1 MRRTGA
7 KIFTYVNRVSLY
19 KQNML
24 KLSTNYIIKMLFEQE
39 YYYFTV
45 RELAGLLNIPIEKS
59 YSLVPRLEK
68 KGFIRSVERGKY
80 LLLGF
85 EPERVLSNQFFIASR
100 VVYPS
105 YVSFWS
111 ALNFYGFTEQVPM
124 MVFLAS
130 TRKKKEV
137 EFNDFIFKYVLMKT
151 EKFFGY
157 RKERTGDLDFLIA
170 EEEKALIDSLYLP
183 ENAGG
188 MAETAKAVYNA
199 RDNIDHDKLFSYAV
213 SMNNRSLC
221 SRLGYL
227 LEKFGI
233 DARKL
238 LESSSNEYVKLD
250 PAEKKSQSWDK
261 KWHVN
266 VNMNEEDILGWRET

>member
-1 MRRTGA
+1 MENP
-7 KIFTYVNRVSLY
+7 K
-19 KQNML
+19 
-24 KLSTNYIIKMLFEQE
+24 KLSTNYIIKLLFEQE

-45 RELAGLLNIPIEKS
+45 RELAILLKIPVLKA
-59 YSLVPRLEK
+59 YSVVARLEG

-85 EPERVLSNQFFIASR
+85 EPEHVLSNPFFIASR

-111 ALNFYGFTEQVPM
+111 ALNFYGFTEQVPI

-130 TRKKKEV
+130 ARKKKEV
-137 EFNDFIFKYVLMKT
+137 EFNNSRFKYVLINS

-157 RKERTGDLDFLIA
+157 RKERIGELDFLIA
-170 EEEKALIDSLYLP
+170 EEEKAVIDSLYLP

-188 MAETAKAVYNA
+188 ITEVIKAVYNA
-199 RDNIDHDKLFSYAV
+199 KEKVDPDRLFAYA
-213 SMNNRSLC
+213 SAMKNRSLC

-227 LEKFGI
+227 LERFGA
-233 DARKL
+233 DAGML
-238 LESSSNEYVKLD
+238 LECSSNEYVKLD
-250 PAEKKSQSWDK
+250 PSRKKSKVWDK
-261 KWHVN
+261 KWHIN
-266 VNMNEEDILGWRET
+266 VNMNEEEILGWRET

>member
-1 MRRTGA
+1 MEND
-7 KIFTYVNRVSLY
+7 II
-19 KQNML
+19 
-24 KLSTNYIIKMLFEQE
+24 LSTNYIIKSLFEQE

-45 RELAGLLNIPIEKS
+45 RELAGLLKVPVEKA
-59 YSLVPRLEK
+59 YAIVARLK
-68 KGFIRSVERGKY
+68 DRGFIKSVEKGKY

-85 EPERVLSNQFFIASR
+85 EPEHVLSNPFFIASR

-111 ALNFYGFTEQVPM
+111 ALNFYGFTEQVPI

-130 TRKKKEV
+130 ARKKKEV
-137 EFNDFIFKYVLMKT
+137 EFNNSRFKYVLMNP

-157 RKERTGDLDFLIA
+157 RKERIGDLDFLIG
-170 EEEKALIDSLYLP
+170 EEEKAIIDSLYLP

-188 MAETAKAVYNA
+188 LAEVIKAVYNA
-199 RDNIDHDKLFSYAV
+199 KEKVDLDKLFAYALA
-213 SMNNRSLC
+213 MKNRSLC

-227 LEKFGI
+227 LERFG
-233 DARKL
+233 AEAGML
-238 LESSSNEYVKLD
+238 LECSSNEYVKLD
-250 PAEKKSQSWDK
+250 PAREKSRVWDK

-266 VNMNEEDILGWRET
+266 VNLSDEEILGWRET

>member
-1 MRRTGA
+1 MYNA
-7 KIFTYVNRVSLY
+7 I
-19 KQNML
+19 
-24 KLSTNYIIKMLFEQE
+24 KLPTDYIIKSLFEQE

-45 RELAGLLNIPIEKS
+45 RELANLLKIRIKKA
-59 YSLVPRLEK
+59 YAIAARLEGR
-68 KGFIRSVERGKY
+68 GFIKSVERGKY

-105 YVSFWS
+105 YVSFFS
-111 ALNFYGFTEQVPM
+111 ALNFYGFTEQVPI

-137 EFNDFIFKYVLMKT
+137 EFNSFRFKYVLMKP

-157 RKERTGDLDFLIA
+157 RKERIGDLDFLMA

-183 ENAGG
+183 QNAGG
-188 MAETAKAVYNA
+188 MVEVVKAVYNA
-199 RDNIDHDKLFSYAV
+199 KEKIDPDKLFSYAAA
-213 SMNNRSLC
+213 MKNRSLC

-227 LEKFGI
+227 LEKFGK
-233 DARKL
+233 DAGKL
-238 LESSSNEYVKLD
+238 LECSSSEYVKLD
-250 PAEKKSQSWDK
+250 PVNKKSRIWDK

-266 VNMNEEDILGWRET
+266 VNMSEDKLLGWRET

>member
-1 MRRTGA
+1 ME
-7 KIFTYVNRVSLY
+7 N
-19 KQNML
+19 NL
-24 KLSTNYIIKMLFEQE
+24 KLSTNYIIKSLFEQE

-45 RELAGLLNIPIEKS
+45 RELAILLKIPVLKA
-59 YSLVPRLEK
+59 YSVVARLEG

-85 EPERVLSNQFFIASR
+85 EPEHVLSNPFFIASR

-111 ALNFYGFTEQVPM
+111 ALNFYGFTEQVPI

-130 TRKKKEV
+130 ARKKKEV
-137 EFNDFIFKYVLMKT
+137 EFNNSRFKYVLINS

-157 RKERTGDLDFLIA
+157 RKERIGELDFLIA
-170 EEEKALIDSLYLP
+170 EEEKAVIDSLYLP

-188 MAETAKAVYNA
+188 ITEVIKAVYNA
-199 RDNIDHDKLFSYAV
+199 KEKVDPDRLFAYA
-213 SMNNRSLC
+213 SAMKNRSLC

-227 LEKFGI
+227 LERFG
-233 DARKL
+233 AEAGML
-238 LESSSNEYVKLD
+238 LECSSNEYVKLD
-250 PAEKKSQSWDK
+250 PAREKSRVWDK

-266 VNMNEEDILGWRET
+266 VNLSEEEVLGWRET